1 MSEPVTHAE
10 IEDVLTSIRRL
21 VSTNAEVSLSENGTT
36 AQRPAARSNGRLVL
50 TPALRVMP
58 RAEVVLDEEVTEVSP
73 SPIEDLKADFL
84 RDPQPEPPE
93 MPGAQHPQEPRAELS
108 EVAAAPDTKA
118 AAVLQESEIVETT
131 SPDSLVLSAAIEEPV
146 TDARQLYDDL
156 RAASDVVINTPSE
169 PATEPLADATELTPE
184 MAEQASETET
194 LTAKPVQEDAPWRDP
209 SATLYAAASGQA
221 ATIDVPETEALSER
235 PTPSARVA
243 AVVRRISEIENAHQA
258 GQAVPGGMH
267 WTDVPNEDDTGALP
281 TKSPEEAD
289 WQDTPK
295 PEFSEL
301 PTAESDPVDTD
312 QFDAPVLETP
322 ADQIQVD
329 ADPVASSATIPE
341 TASTVLSEATV
352 AAVQGQVREQL
363 NDAVEAAVQNALP
376 ASPSAAQLPVD
387 EAFMDEGALRELV
400 AETVRQELQGALGE
414 RITRNVRKLV
424 RREIQR
430 ALNSQELF

>member
-21 VSTNAEVSLSENGTT
+21 VSTNAEANLTENGTT
-36 AQRPAARSNGRLVL
+36 TQRPAARSNGRLVL

-58 RAEVVLDEEVTEVSP
+58 RAEVVLDEQVTEVSP

-93 MPGAQHPQEPRAELS
+93 MPGGQHAEVTEVAPELCTKAETVAQQSEPVETPLS
-108 EVAAAPDTKA
+108 EP
-118 AAVLQESEIVETT
+118 
-131 SPDSLVLSAAIEEPV
+131 LVLSTAIEEPV
-146 TDARQLYDDL
+146 AGARH
-156 RAASDVVINTPSE
+156 AHENMPIASNAVVHTPSE
-169 PATEPLADATELTPE
+169 PASDASADATDLTSE
-184 MAEQASETET
+184 MTEQAS
-194 LTAKPVQEDAPWRDP
+194 KPVSPVIEPVTDEAPWRDP
-209 SATLYAAASGQA
+209 STTLYAAANGKAVA
-221 ATIDVPETEALSER
+221 ADGASSTSLER
-235 PTPSARVA
+235 PAPSARVA
-243 AVVRRISEIENAHQA
+243 AVVRRISEIETAHQA
-258 GQAVPGGMH
+258 GEAIPGGSH
-267 WTDVPNEDDTGALP
+267 WTNAQNEDDTGALP

-289 WQDTPK
+289 WQGTPQ
-295 PEFSEL
+295 PEA
-301 PTAESDPVDTD
+301 AEPAVAED
-312 QFDAPVLETP
+312 QPEKVQVDAPVVEEA
-322 ADQIQVD
+322 ADQFAQQP
-329 ADPVASSATIPE
+329 APEPIPE
-341 TASTVLSEATV
+341 TRASFLSKATV

-376 ASPSAAQLPVD
+376 TSPSATQLPAD